1 MVYLLAFLHRT
12 SALPVLRE
20 IGSLVAVGSDNR
32 DLPMPGIL
40 PLLALTI
47 YSDALAALLCHS
59 WKRPPTLTFINIS
72 WGRLQTEPFP
82 LPACS

>member
-1 MVYLLAFLHRT
+1 MVYLLVFLHRT

-20 IGSLVAVGSDNR
+20 IGSLVAVDSDNR
-32 DLPMPGIL
+32 DLPTPEIL
-40 PLLALTI
+40 PLLALTT
-47 YSDALAALLCHS
+47 YSDALVALLCHS